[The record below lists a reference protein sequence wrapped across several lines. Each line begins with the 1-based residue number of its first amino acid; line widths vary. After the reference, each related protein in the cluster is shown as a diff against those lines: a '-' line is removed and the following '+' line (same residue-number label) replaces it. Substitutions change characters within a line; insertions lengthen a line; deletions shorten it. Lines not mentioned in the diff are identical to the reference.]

1 MMLTTQFSACARPMR
16 PRRSWRAPF
25 RAGSSSPVLAA
36 DYVAGQFGIR
46 TRTGFDSLHDFS
58 RSSEATHVAASGLL
72 AAAAINAPRF
82 DHQAI
87 GGAPLGL
94 LIEGTR
100 SNALSRSQNISNAIW
115 AKDNVTVLA
124 EAALAPDGSTSAEK
138 ILDTATFGHHRV
150 KQFGL
155 SVTAG
160 NAYTA
165 SFFAKAAGRNVYMT
179 LFDGSGAWSAACR
192 FDLQAGSIVSPS
204 GSTLIGARIE
214 PAGNG
219 WYRCALTANAVG
231 NSTNA
236 QVLINVLDG
245 LAMYAGDGLSGAYLW
260 GAQLEVGRAAS
271 SYIPTQDVTATRSAD
286 RAEIG
291 LGDWFNPTAGTVLA
305 EVALRRGEA
314 GRHLWSLH
322 DAAAGGNAL
331 GVRFASP
338 ASGALE
344 AVSLRG
350 GVVEAQIAL
359 GSAAEFSVARVAL
372 SHAPGRIAASLNGGA
387 AQVGTGVSP
396 AGGYLTLQPGGLL
409 TTAGNAH
416 LRKIAYWSH
425 ALDDAELQALSGAG

>member
-16 PRRSWRAPF
+16 PRRSWRAAY
-25 RAGSSSPVLAA
+25 RAGGSSPILVA
-36 DYVAGQFGIR
+36 DYAAGQFGVR
-46 TRTGFDSLHDFS
+46 TRAGFDTVHAFS
-58 RSSEATHVAASGLL
+58 RPSAARNTAASGQLV
-72 AAAAINAPRF
+72 AVANDTPRF
-82 DHQAI
+82 DHQAV
-87 GGAPLGL
+87 GGAPTGL
-94 LIEGTR
+94 LIEGAR
-100 SNALSRSQNISNAIW
+100 SNALTRSQTISNAIW

-124 EAALAPDGSTSAEK
+124 DAALAPDGSTSAEK

-155 SVTAG
+155 SVAAG

-192 FDLQAGSIVSPS
+192 FDLQAGTFISPT
-204 GSTLIGARIE
+204 GSTLIGAQIE

-286 RAEIG
+286 KAVIG
-291 LGDWFNPTAGTVLA
+291 LGDWFNPTAGTLLA

-314 GRHLWSLH
+314 GRYLWSLH
-322 DAAAGGNAL
+322 DQAAGGNVL

-344 AVSLRG
+344 AVSLRA

-372 SHAPGRIAASLNGGA
+372 SYAAGRIAASLNGSA
-387 AQVGTGVSP
+387 AQVSTGVSP
-396 AGGYLTLQPGGLL
+396 AGGYLALQPGGLL

-416 LRKIAYWSH
+416 LREIAYWSR
-425 ALDDAELQALSGAG
+425 ALGNGDLQALSLAG